1 MRTVIEVFDD
11 PIKAQ
16 ARLVELREAGARN
29 PRLLQVDR
37 LSAVDRRSDPPDP
50 EDWTRRKIADREL
63 QVVQYER

>member
-16 ARLVELREAGARN
+16 ARLVELRQADAGN
-29 PRLLQVDR
+29 PRLMQVDR

-50 EDWTRRKIADREL
+50 EDWTRRKIADMEL

>member
-16 ARLVELREAGARN
+16 ARLVELRQADAGN
-29 PRLLQVDR
+29 PRLMQVDR